1 MSQFSIRTRSLYPSR
16 IGSAP
21 VRSDLI
27 TCRFLGAGRVIA
39 VIVCG
44 LFLMAGQAL
53 AGPLDSIPVGPSDR
67 TLLNQNVTLSDN
79 GAASNLFVPQQA
91 TVFFD
96 VAVQSGKEVLLMVI
110 TEAQWQAISAGEKP
124 SGQPILR
131 VTVGG
136 VDTRSVSLPRGTYT
150 VAMFPRQGATQV
162 TMRAR
167 ARY

>member
-1 MSQFSIRTRSLYPSR
+1 MLQSLIPIHSLYQSPT
-16 IGSAP
+16 GYAP
-21 VRSDLI
+21 VRSDLVAR
-27 TCRFLGAGRVIA
+27 RFIA
-39 VIVCG
+39 VIICG

-67 TLLNQNVTLSDN
+67 MLLNQNVTLSDN

>member
-1 MSQFSIRTRSLYPSR
+1 M
-16 IGSAP
+16 
-21 VRSDLI
+21 RSDLI
-27 TCRFLGAGRVIA
+27 ARRFLRASLVVA

-44 LFLMAGQAL
+44 LFLMASQVL

-67 TLLNQNVTLSDN
+67 MLLNQSVTLSDN
-79 GAASNLFVPQQA
+79 GAASNLFVPQQG

-96 VAVQSGKEVLLMVI
+96 IAVQSGKEVLLMVI
-110 TEAQWQAISAGEKP
+110 TEDQWQAISSGEKP